1 MKPKDYMTDT
11 WCMLAGMPR
20 ARTELPDESSLIEQP
35 PTRHVVVR
43 LLLAILQIIHL

>member
-20 ARTELPDESSLIEQP
+20 PRTEFPDNSAQVEP
-35 PTRHVVVR
+35 PPSRHVLVR
-43 LLLAILQIIHL
+43 LLLTLLQIVPL